1 MKVQS
6 ALITSFLQVILLQC
20 IAQPSIEWQR
30 CYGGS
35 ENEEGRCIRPTSDGG
50 FIIAGFSE
58 SEMAYQQN
66 GDVMGHHGSHDWWV
80 VKIDSQSNIE
90 WAECLGGSYQDLSY
104 SVVETSSG
112 DFIVVGKS
120 NSEDFDVSMLYGCSD
135 IWVVKLDENGTVI
148 WEKSFG
154 GEGCETALNIIETTS
169 EEYIICG
176 NSTFIENGIWDTDAF
191 VLLIDTNGNL
201 IWQKMYGGSGN
212 DIAYEIMEIAEG
224 GFIVLSASNS
234 IDGDVLNNIG
244 ESDIW
249 LFKINVLGEIVWQ
262 RTFGGS
268 QLDVSYDFDNTDDGG
283 LIVAASSYSDDFDIM
298 GNNGGTDMNL
308 IKLNSDGIIEWT
320 RNYGGSGFEG
330 GSIINAQY
338 GYVMA
343 IRSGS
348 EDGDV
353 PNNHGLFDLWLVAVD
368 EFGEIIWSQCYGG
381 SGYDY
386 INSFCEADGGF
397 VLAGRTTSDDGDVS
411 GIHGGS
417 DVWVVKLSEDVHV
430 KEDVAESLI
439 EVFPT
444 NPTDQLYVKSN
455 SLFKGQRFSIVD
467 MTGKE
472 VKTGIINADQIEIG
486 ISDLASGPYLFRIN
500 GEASE
505 IVKFIKE

>member
-1 MKVQS
+1 MKLQR
-6 ALITSFLQVILLQC
+6 ALIASFLQVILIQC

-30 CYGGS
+30 CYGS
-35 ENEEGRCIRPTSDGG
+35 TENEEARCIKATSDGG
-50 FIIAGFSE
+50 FIMTGTSTSDFAFE
-58 SEMAYQQN
+58 QN

-90 WAECLGGSYQDLSY
+90 WAECLGGSNQDMSF

-120 NSEDFDVSMLYGCSD
+120 DSEDFDVSMSYGCSD
-135 IWVVKLDENGTVI
+135 LWVVKLDENGIVI

-176 NSTFIENGIWDTDAF
+176 LSTSYENGLYDTEAF

-201 IWQKMYGGSGN
+201 IWQKLYGGSGD
-212 DIAYEIMEIAEG
+212 DIAYEIMAIAEG
-224 GFIVLSASNS
+224 GFIVLSRSNS

-244 ESDIW
+244 GMDIW

-268 QLDVSYDFDNTDDGG
+268 LDEGMVNIDETDDGG
-283 LIVAASSYSDDFDIM
+283 FIIGAGSYSDDFDIM

-308 IKLNSDGIIEWT
+308 IKLNSDGIIEWS

-330 GSIINAQY
+330 GSGVINTQY

-343 IRSGS
+343 IRSDS
-348 EDGDV
+348 EDV
-353 PNNHGLFDLWLVAVD
+353 PNNHGLADLWLVAVD

-381 SGYDY
+381 SSYDY
-386 INSFCEADGGF
+386 IHSFCQVDGGF
-397 VLAGRTTSDDGDVS
+397 ALAGRTNSNDGDVS
-411 GIHGGS
+411 GSHGGG

-444 NPTDQLYVKSN
+444 NATDQLYVKSN
-455 SLFKGQRFSIVD
+455 SLFKGHRFSIVD

-486 ISDLASGPYLFRIN
+486 ISDLASGPYLFRTI
-500 GEASE
+500 GQESQV
-505 IVKFIKE
+505 VKFIKE